1 MLLSIARYISLS
13 FTGKLKWTIVT
24 YWCYFCQLY
33 NKCMWQP
40 NCWEM
45 RVGCTV
51 KIRLATLCL
60 KNKGGTSVEIDAV
73 RSSDRTKS
81 VVLDTRLE

>member
-1 MLLSIARYISLS
+1 M
-13 FTGKLKWTIVT
+13 
-24 YWCYFCQLY
+24 
-33 NKCMWQP
+33 
-40 NCWEM
+40 CWET

-60 KNKGGTSVEIDAV
+60 KNKGGTSVEIDVV